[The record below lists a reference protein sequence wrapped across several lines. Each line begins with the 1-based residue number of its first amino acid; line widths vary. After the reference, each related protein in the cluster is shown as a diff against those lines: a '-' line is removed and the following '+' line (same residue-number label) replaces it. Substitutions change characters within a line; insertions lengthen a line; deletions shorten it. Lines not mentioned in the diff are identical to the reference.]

1 MQLRNLILQTE
12 DRKKIFKNVFW
23 GLAEKILLLI
33 SGLFVYARVASYL
46 GTEVF
51 GQFNYVLGVYNIF
64 LPLASLGLSNIVVA
78 KLLEKNAK
86 KGKIL
91 GTAAVMRLVG
101 AIIAILGNA
110 LFLYLVDGNL
120 VFVMLSLLMSWSY
133 IFSSLQV
140 IDEYFQAELQSR
152 EISIIRMIVYIV
164 LIVFKLLAIYLGAGL
179 KVFLFIYSL
188 EFVLIMIGSLILYIK
203 KYGNLKD
210 WEVDI
215 KVAKMLFLALLPI
228 LITLIADTFYTRYA
242 VVVIKEVLS
251 FSEVGIYSVAAKL
264 GEIWYFLPVTI
275 CIALFPKITKVY
287 NQDRVHY
294 KKLLPTFYSILFI
307 VPLLIILATLL
318 FIDPFMR
325 LIFDSSYLQ
334 SIPIFNVYVFIGIF
348 VSLKTLNQR
357 IYILEN
363 IQKYLIFFSILSST
377 ISLILFYVLIP
388 KYGAIGAPIAMII
401 SQIFYMFILPLLFKD
416 TRGQVLYIIRGIVP
430 WNYFKIKELFI
441 KK

>member
-416 TRGQVLYIIRGIVP
+416 TREQVLYIIRGIVP